1 MKSLDQAIE
10 DARSR
15 YESLNPLSHAEDK
28 RAERHLPGGNTRS
41 VLYFDPFPMTMVK
54 GEGAELTDLDGHRYT
69 DFVGEFSAG
78 LFGHSNELI
87 KSAIHEALDTGVVM
101 GAPTHYER
109 ELADILCERFD
120 SIDKIRFCNSGT
132 EANIMALTAARILT
146 GRDKVLAF
154 NESYHGGVIKF
165 PGGNSRANAPFDFVL
180 ADYNDV
186 EGTAELIDQ
195 VSDELA
201 AVIVEPI
208 LGAGGNIL
216 GDREFVEMLR
226 RKTTDVGALLIFDEV
241 KTARLGAAG
250 VQGLMGIKPDMTT
263 LGKFIAGGLP
273 TGAFGG
279 SAEIMELFNPKAKG
293 AVNHAGTFNNNVCSM
308 AAGCAAMGKIYT
320 PERAAAFLDW
330 GEAFHT
336 SLNELFTAKDVPM
349 YANGMGS
356 MVAVHFSRKKTNKP
370 SDISAGCRSLRPLFH
385 MELLLEG
392 ISVCGRGDMF
402 LSLPMDETHLS
413 KARDALEKF
422 IDRHK
427 PLIEQVL
434 QA

>member
-1 MKSLDQAIE
+1 
-10 DARSR
+10 
-15 YESLNPLSHAEDK
+15 
-28 RAERHLPGGNTRS
+28 
-41 VLYFDPFPMTMVK
+41 
-54 GEGAELTDLDGHRYT
+54 
-69 DFVGEFSAG
+69 
-78 LFGHSNELI
+78 
-87 KSAIHEALDTGVVM
+87 
-101 GAPTHYER
+101 
-109 ELADILCERFD
+109 
-120 SIDKIRFCNSGT
+120 
-132 EANIMALTAARILT
+132 
-146 GRDKVLAF
+146 
-154 NESYHGGVIKF
+154 
-165 PGGNSRANAPFDFVL
+165 
-180 ADYNDV
+180 
-186 EGTAELIDQ
+186 
-195 VSDELA
+195 
-201 AVIVEPI
+201 
-208 LGAGGNIL
+208 
-216 GDREFVEMLR
+216 
-226 RKTTDVGALLIFDEV
+226 
-241 KTARLGAAG
+241 
-250 VQGLMGIKPDMTT
+250 
-263 LGKFIAGGLP
+263 
-273 TGAFGG
+273 
-279 SAEIMELFNPKAKG
+279 
-293 AVNHAGTFNNNVCSM
+293 M
-308 AAGCAAMGKIYT
+308 AAGCAAMGKVYT